1 MSRCHHLMGDDSCA
15 FELLPLSLG
24 KVKSEDTAGTSRYF
38 ILGTQEAGRDKGRNP
53 PGINFLVTSK
63 VPPEPANNR
72 VNPLIGESD
81 M

>member
-1 MSRCHHLMGDDSCA
+1 MGDDSCT

-24 KVKSEDTAGTSRYF
+24 KVKLDGAVGTLRYF
-38 ILGTQEAGRDKGRNP
+38 ILGAQGMGGEKGGNP
-53 PGINFLVTSK
+53 PGIKFLATSK

-81 M
+81 V